1 MSLSRVILN
10 VSEGP
15 PMAFTSGNYPT
26 PATMASGNCP
36 NVAIAQVT
44 GNRGCFAIA
53 QHDKG
58 KVKDGKGR
66 SPREITLSLI

>member
-36 NVAIAQVT
+36 NVAIAE
-44 GNRGCFAIA
+44 GMSRRMFRY
-53 QHDKG
+53 
-58 KVKDGKGR
+58 R
-66 SPREITLSLI
+66 ST